1 MTKTQIR
8 RGVWE
13 TNSSSTHSISLHATD
28 ATFTDIL
35 RDLEVEKAPYSYKE
49 EMFYDVKTFHLC
61 PIPQPED
68 NEETVAIVKVRSKG
82 ARISLL
88 YNIILDCIYT
98 IMKNEMGLGYSSRM
112 PYHKVRSKL
121 MNHPIGKKAWDII
134 LEKTGGA
141 VDESEELMDR
151 DCFPIICYM
160 TSELFDKA
168 LDSEQDLRNVVDV
181 VFDEDK
187 SIVLSNIPYQWSS
200 NPIFEEI

>member
-28 ATFTDIL
+28 ATFSDIL
-35 RDLEVEKAPYSYKE
+35 RDLEVEMPPYRYKE
-49 EMFYDVKTFHLC
+49 EMFYDGKTFHLC
-61 PIPQPED
+61 PIPQSD
-68 NEETVAIVKVRSKG
+68 GDEETVAIVKVRSKG

-98 IMKNEMGLGYSSRM
+98 IMENEMGYSSRT

-141 VDESEELMDR
+141 VDESEELMDK
-151 DCFPIICYM
+151 DCFPIICY
-160 TSELFDKA
+160 TTYELFNKA

-187 SIVLSNIPYQWSS
+187 SIVLSDIPYQWSS

>member
-28 ATFTDIL
+28 AIFTDIL
-35 RDLEVEKAPYSYKE
+35 RDLDVEMPPYRYKE
-49 EMFYDVKTFHLC
+49 EMFYDDKTFHLC
-61 PIPQPED
+61 PIPQPEG

-88 YNIILDCIYT
+88 YNIILDCIHT
-98 IMKNEMGLGYSSRM
+98 IMENEMGYSSRT

-141 VDESEELMDR
+141 VDESEELMDW
-151 DCFPIICYM
+151 DCFPIICYT

-187 SIVLSNIPYQWSS
+187 SIVLSDIPYHWSS